1 MNLADLIFQAQGG
14 GAVRQLSEQFGLGE
28 DQTQSAIS
36 ALLPM
41 LSGALRQNASTEGG
55 LEGLLGALQTGH
67 HERYVDDP
75 ASLASPET
83 VADGNGILSHLFGSK
98 EVSREVANRASAQT
112 GVGADILK
120 QMLPLVAGM
129 VMGGLSKQ
137 TGHGAALGQQAGGG
151 GGILDMLTPMLD
163 QDRDGSA
170 VDDILGMAA
179 RFFTR

>member
-1 MNLADLIFQAQGG
+1 MNLADLLLQAQSG

-28 DQTQSAIS
+28 GQAQSAIS

-41 LSGALRQNASTEGG
+41 LAGALRQNASTEGG
-55 LEGLLGALQTGH
+55 LEGLLGALQSGN

-75 ASLASPET
+75 SSLASPDT

-98 EVSREVANRASAQT
+98 DVSREVASRASAQT
-112 GVGADILK
+112 GIGADVMK
-120 QMLPLVAGM
+120 QMLPLVASM

-137 TGHGAALGQQAGGG
+137 TAQGSQLGQTGG
-151 GGILDMLTPMLD
+151 GGILDMLAPMLD

-170 VDDILGMAA
+170 VDDIVGMAA
-179 RFFTR
+179 RFFSR